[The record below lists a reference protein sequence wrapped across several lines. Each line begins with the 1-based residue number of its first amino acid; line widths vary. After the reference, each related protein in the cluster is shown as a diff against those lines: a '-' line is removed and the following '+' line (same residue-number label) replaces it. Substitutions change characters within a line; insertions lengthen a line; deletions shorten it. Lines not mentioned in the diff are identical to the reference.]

1 MRRLLLLG
9 LAPFAISAPAIAQT
23 HDMDMPGMTM
33 RMAPAKP
40 QPQPKPKAPAL
51 HQGHHEPS
59 GTPQHM
65 PHPVPAAPQEDQAG
79 HDMSAMPGMD
89 MPQPDGAHEGHERHQ
104 APTTDAATIAPGGTD
119 LPVGN
124 APPPPVAHDR
134 SADRFYGAA
143 AMAEAEERLM
153 GSHGG
158 MTYHQVMFNLA
169 EYQAR
174 KGRDGYRWVGEGWF
188 GGDINRFV
196 VKSEGEG
203 SFGRD
208 VEAAEAQAL
217 YSRAIDPYWNVQIG
231 VRQDFGSGP
240 DRTYAAI
247 GVEGLA
253 PYWFETEAALFVSN
267 KGDLLGRIEGYYD
280 QRLTQRL
287 VLQPRAELGFAARD
301 IPESQIGSG
310 LSTIELGLRLRY
322 EIRREFAPYVGL
334 SWERKAGDTARLA
347 RLAGDDVE
355 TTSLVA
361 GIRFW
366 F

>member
-1 MRRLLLLG
+1 MKRLLPLS
-9 LAPFAISAPAIAQT
+9 LAAFALSVPAMAQT

-33 RMAPAKP
+33 PMAPAR
-40 QPQPKPKAPAL
+40 PKPKAKPAL
-51 HQGHHEPS
+51 RRPHPVPS

-65 PHPVPAAPQEDQAG
+65 QHPAPAAPQGEHAG

-89 MPQPDGAHEGHERHQ
+89 MPEPDTSHDEHGQHQ
-104 APTTDAATIAPGGTD
+104 APNAGGATTPPSGTD
-119 LPVGN
+119 LPAGDS
-124 APPPPVAHDR
+124 APPPVAHDR

-143 AMAEAEERLM
+143 AMAEAEDRLM

-188 GGDINRFV
+188 GGDVNRFV

-203 SFGRD
+203 SLHQEI
-208 VEAAEAQAL
+208 EAAELQAL
-217 YSRAIDPYWNVQIG
+217 YSRAIDPYWNLQIG
-231 VRQDFGSGP
+231 IRQDFGSGP
-240 DRTYAAI
+240 DRSYAVV

-267 KGDLLGRIEGYYD
+267 KGDLLARVEGYYD
-280 QRLTQRL
+280 QRITQRL
-287 VLQPRAELGFAARD
+287 VLQPRAELTFAAQD
-301 IPESQIGSG
+301 IPESRIGSG
-310 LSTIELGLRLRY
+310 LSAAELGLRLRY

-334 SWERKAGDTARLA
+334 SWERRIGDTARFS
-347 RLAGDDVE
+347 RLAGDGVE
-355 TTSLVA
+355 TTSFVA